1 MRSLAGRPAR
11 TVGGD
16 GPIDLEADE
25 IAWPTEAGDVPVIE
39 PDDASY
45 SAPDEAGWVDE
56 LLDDDASPR
65 DGTRR

>member
-1 MRSLAGRPAR
+1 M
-11 TVGGD
+11 
-16 GPIDLEADE
+16 
-25 IAWPTEAGDVPVIE
+25 PVIE

-45 SAPDEAGWVDE
+45 SSPDEAGWVDE